1 MAVVNFHTFRQA
13 AVQAI
18 EDSHLQQALA
28 GATGKFRTGREHALA
43 EFPDADAVRDHL
55 KAIRSA
61 TIARLADHLEVFER
75 NAQAAGAVVHWAETG
90 DEAVRIVLDIARQ
103 HGARLA
109 VKSKSM
115 TTEEIHL
122 NRALEAAGITP
133 VETDLGEWII
143 QLAGDPPAHIIAPA
157 IHKTRQQVAELFS
170 PLAGKPLP
178 AEDIPL
184 LTAEA
189 RRLLRDRFLAADLGI
204 SGANLAVAET
214 GSIVL
219 VTNEGNGRMVT
230 SLPPVHVAI
239 VGIEKVVPTWK
250 HAATWLQL
258 LARSA
263 TGQPLSVYTSIITGP
278 ARGDDPDGPNE
289 VHIILLD
296 NGRSTWLGT
305 PYEEVL
311 QCIRCGACLNVCPV
325 YRKVGGHAYGSPY
338 SGPIGAVVTPL
349 IYGLE
354 NYPALPHAST
364 LCGACLDVCPSRID
378 LPRMLLSLRVDVARS
393 GLLPLTDRVG
403 EHVAA
408 SVMRR
413 PRLYRW
419 MTRAL
424 RALLKPFTR
433 NRTLR
438 LPLAGKRKLPALA
451 RRSFVEQAARGRS
464 DDTSRH
470 IEHR

>member
-1 MAVVNFHTFRQA
+1 MTGVNFRTFRQTS
-13 AVQAI
+13 VRAI
-18 EDSHLQQALA
+18 EDSHLQQALT
-28 GATGKFRTGREHALA
+28 GATEKFRTGREQALA
-43 EFPDADAVRDHL
+43 EFPDADAARDHL

-61 TIARLADHLEVFER
+61 TVARLADHLETFER
-75 NAQAAGAVVHWAETG
+75 NAQAAGAAVHWAETG

-103 HGARLA
+103 HGVRLV

-115 TTEEIHL
+115 TSEEIHL

-157 IHKTRQQVAELFS
+157 IHKTRQQVADLFS
-170 PLAGKPLP
+170 PLAGRPLP

-189 RRLLRDRFLAADLGI
+189 RRLLRDRFLAAEMGI
-204 SGANLAVAET
+204 SGANVAVAET

-230 SLPPVHVAI
+230 TLPPVHVAI
-239 VGIEKVVPTWK
+239 VGIEKVVPTWR

-278 ARGDDPDGPNE
+278 ARSGDADGPQE

-296 NGRSTWLGT
+296 NGRSTWLDT

-311 QCIRCGACLNVCPV
+311 ECIRCGACLNVCPV
-325 YRKVGGHAYGSPY
+325 YRKVGGHTYGSPY

-349 IYGLE
+349 IFGLE

-378 LPRMLLSLRVDVARS
+378 LPRMLLALRVDVARK
-393 GLLPLTDRVG
+393 GLLPRPDRVG
-403 EHVAA
+403 EYVAA
-408 SVMRR
+408 SVMRL

-419 MTRAL
+419 AARVL
-424 RALLKPFTR
+424 RVLQKPFTR
-433 NRTLR
+433 EGVLR
-438 LPLAGKRKLPALA
+438 LPLAGRRKVPALA
-451 RRSFVEQAARGRS
+451 PKSFVGKATGGK
-464 DDTSRH
+464 
-470 IEHR
+470 